1 MGKPPPEI
9 EARDLSPD
17 QFRRLVAHRGRQIL
31 EEEIPPLITEQE
43 RREIEQRIFE
53 KVHQRRNFLPAH
65 FLADGANRA
74 RAVCRIV
81 TRDSLGTGF
90 LIARGVLMT
99 NNHVLESASAASGS
113 IAEFGF
119 EERGVRIAAAI
130 QPDRLFIT
138 NVDLDFTIVA
148 VDDSRIGDIAPIP
161 ILRSPATITRGELV
175 NIIQHPDGRPKEV
188 ALQENDV
195 VRVLDKVIEYRTD
208 TEAGASG
215 SPVFNNEW
223 NLVALHHSGVEEP
236 GGSALNEGVRMSA
249 IAAHLI
255 SRNLHRG
262 LVLDSIPGEGA
273 PLPNTSP
280 YLGFFDS
287 LGVAESGSF
296 EVEVPDIQGSVQ
308 FADVGFWNIEHFN
321 NQVSDQRIGDVASV
335 VGRLAMDVMGLT
347 EVESGALDRL
357 KQALLGQGLSFDF
370 EVLNV
375 DGTQDLAVLY
385 DRETTQLSLRRDLAE
400 RYSEQLAART
410 PAGRSAFPRPPLFAQ
425 CVISGDRGLGEARF
439 LLLLV
444 HLKAFG
450 DAQSTAR
457 RRLAAK
463 MLAEIVNDLR
473 ERERLPV
480 ILGGDFNEQLTTDVL
495 SPLTGSPDTVALTA
509 DDAVSGAISFVGT
522 SHRSLIDHII
532 VSGDVSL
539 GEISGDDAAIVRLD
553 RSVRDFSDRVSDHV
567 PIVFR
572 IVYRER
578 AVAVEP
584 IVRPVQP
591 VLPPVQPPVQPVPMD
606 QGMRIPLPPE
616 TRSIRVSFEGGESL
630 SVPPVQVSYR
640 KERRRKGG
648 ETPPQPPMKP
658 VVNV

>member
-1 MGKPPPEI
+1 MAKPPSEI
-9 EARDLSPD
+9 EAQDLSPD
-17 QFRRLVAHRGRQIL
+17 QYRRLVAHRGRQIL

-43 RREIEQRIFE
+43 RREVERRIFE

-81 TRDSLGTGF
+81 TRGSLGTGF

-99 NNHVLESASAASGS
+99 NNHVLESVQDASGS

-148 VDDSRIGDIAPIP
+148 VDDSRIADIAPIP
-161 ILRSPATITRGELV
+161 LLRSPATITRGELV
-175 NIIQHPDGRPKEV
+175 NVIQHPDGRPKEV
-188 ALQENDV
+188 VLQENEV
-195 VRVLDKVIEYRTD
+195 VRVMDRLIEYRAD
-208 TEAGASG
+208 TEPGSSG

-223 NLVALHHSGVEEP
+223 NLVALHHSGEELP
-236 GGSALNEGVRMSA
+236 GGAAVNEGIRISA

-262 LVLDSIPGEGA
+262 LVLESLPGEGA
-273 PLPNTSP
+273 PLANTSP
-280 YLGFFDS
+280 FLGFFDS
-287 LGVAESGSF
+287 LGVAESGSL
-296 EVEVPDIQGSVQ
+296 EVEVPDFQGSVQ

-321 NQVSDQRIGDVASV
+321 DQVPDERIADVASV
-335 VGRLAMDVMGLT
+335 VGRLSMDVMGLT
-347 EVESGALDRL
+347 EVESGALGRL
-357 KQALLGQGLSFDF
+357 KQELLGQGLSFDF
-370 EVLNV
+370 EVLDV
-375 DGTQDLAVLY
+375 DGKQDLAVLY

-400 RYSEQLAART
+400 RYREQLAART
-410 PAGRSAFPRPPLFAQ
+410 AAGRSAFPRPPLFAH
-425 CVISGDRGLGEARF
+425 CVISGTEDLGEARF
-439 LLLLV
+439 LLILV

-457 RRLAAK
+457 RRLAAR
-463 MLAEIVNDLR
+463 MLAEIVSDLR

-480 ILGGDFNEQLTTDVL
+480 IIGGDFNELLTTDVL

-553 RSVRDFSDRVSDHV
+553 RSVRDFSGRVSDHV

-572 IVYRER
+572 IVYRDR
-578 AVAVEP
+578 PVAVEP
-584 IVRPVQP
+584 VARPVQP
-591 VLPPVQPPVQPVPMD
+591 VQPVQPPVQPVPVD

-616 TRSIRVSFEGGESL
+616 TRSIRVSFEAAESL
-630 SVPPVQVSYR
+630 SAPTSASYR

-648 ETPPQPPMKP
+648 ESSPPLPVKP
-658 VVNV
+658 VNV